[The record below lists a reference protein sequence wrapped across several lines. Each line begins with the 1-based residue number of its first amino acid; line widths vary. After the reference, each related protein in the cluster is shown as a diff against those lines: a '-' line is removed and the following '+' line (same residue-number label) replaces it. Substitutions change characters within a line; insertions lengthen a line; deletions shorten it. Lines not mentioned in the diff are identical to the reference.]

1 MGRAWPLW
9 LSGDVRRHRD
19 AIRAFRAIRTGPLG
33 LVPNNESVIR
43 LKEEDPRA

>member
-19 AIRAFRAIRTGPLG
+19 VIRAFRSGQLG
-33 LVPNNESVIR
+33 LVPNNESVMR

>member
-9 LSGDVRRHRD
+9 LSDDVRRHRGV
-19 AIRAFRAIRTGPLG
+19 IRAFRSDQLG
-33 LVPNNESVIR
+33 LVPNNESVMR